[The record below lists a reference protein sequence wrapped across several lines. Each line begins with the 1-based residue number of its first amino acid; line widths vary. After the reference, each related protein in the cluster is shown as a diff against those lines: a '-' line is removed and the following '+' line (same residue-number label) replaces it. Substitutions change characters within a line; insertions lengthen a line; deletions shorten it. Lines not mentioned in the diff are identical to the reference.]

1 MLTLFGL
8 PYLSALLQAQV
19 TSDYNAIIAAFVIKA
34 AVALAL
40 ARPVLDL
47 FALDEDSRGWRAAT
61 LAAALVFG
69 CLLLVDFSVFA
80 LSPQKAA
87 ENAVVALLA
96 AASVRKGQI
105 NLITRASS
113 ARTRKEQE
121 E

>member
-1 MLTLFGL
+1 MVTLFGY
-8 PYLSALLQAQV
+8 PYLAVLSEVQG
-19 TSDYNAIIAAFVIKA
+19 TDYNAIIAAFVIKA

-47 FALDEDSRGWRAAT
+47 FDLDEDSRGWRAAT

-80 LSPQKAA
+80 LSAQKAA

-96 AASVRKGQI
+96 AASVRKGQVNMI
-105 NLITRASS
+105 NRASR
-113 ARTRKEQE
+113 ARKEGNE
-121 E
+121 